1 MAIGTPSF
9 SRSAIDSPTADFA
22 KTLSSFGT
30 NMMAQAK
37 QDEELKLQRE
47 RQAAQDARQVRM
59 DLLTTPGTA
68 EYASAVMEKAK
79 LEQEANKLDPNYDLK
94 QRVFKSGVVGT
105 DEWKAAEDIKNEYKR
120 SDPEY
125 ILKNKISNLQYQKL
139 VRENNNDIN
148 SNNAGVNYIKTLN
161 AVPQTKSVQDPAA
174 LGEYNET
181 KNSLVDQINT
191 HKNMLTRSK
200 NPETSKELESTLS
213 QLESRLGNLKAPE
226 TKSVE
231 LGKDEYIK
239 EVINAQ
245 KSLEFKTPAELN
257 NFQKILKDRVE
268 LLYPEKGNG
277 LTPYQMMQEQK
288 DQNKLMNEEKTAISL
303 ATNVFGKEK
312 LDKLLKDNP
321 NITPDAL
328 TKLTEKRMDKEY
340 SSTSITDAISNIVK
354 DADTD
359 SNRNISAKKEEL
371 DKILKEKFKGNK
383 ADMVQSI
390 KGYYDVQGTG
400 TFKNWG
406 NKSPMGDAL
415 DNFISRHKAE

>member
-1 MAIGTPSF
+1 MAIGTPNF
-9 SRSAIDSPTADFA
+9 SRSSIDSPTADFA
-22 KTLSSFGT
+22 KTLSAFGT

-59 DLLTTPGTA
+59 DLLATPGTA

-231 LGKDEYIK
+231 LGKEEYIK

-277 LTPYQMMQEQK
+277 LTPYQMIQEQK
-288 DQNKLMNEEKTAISL
+288 DQNKLINEEKTAISL